1 MSQEKKYQVFIS
13 STYTDL
19 VEAREKATKVIL
31 DLYHLPVGMEMF
43 SADDDDQWKIIT
55 DAIDVSDYY
64 VLILGHRYGSLT
76 NKGISFTEKEFNY
89 AKSKNIPILSFIRH
103 RDTPVS
109 NSDRENNPK
118 SLDKLEKFIA
128 KASKGKMCAFW
139 TDVSDLERQLAIALP
154 KSFARHQGIGWVR
167 GDSKSEH
174 VAEEIARL
182 SEENRK
188 LREENDLLK
197 KNTEVRKPE
206 LNVYLKNTIASEFS
220 IVADFPHL
228 PDSRKFKLPEKR
240 LKNVVHDG
248 LAHISRSVTARASIF
263 GGKSP
268 EDFFDN
274 YNEDIDAITNTQI
287 EAHNI
292 CMQVLHQLNT
302 GLIELD
308 IKVDNVGTAIATNIS
323 LEIQV
328 PEFMMV
334 IDNEDELDI
343 DHYKESFSTNLI
355 KIETPEQRSER
366 SIRRNLPD
374 ISSLVSRQNLNFPIP
389 AVDKNITSSVDE
401 NNTIHLTAKSL
412 LHSKFELAKN
422 FYLFPIEKGDGIIK
436 IKIICVEYTQPEFYE
451 IPITVK

>member
-109 NSDRENNPK
+109 NSDRESNPK

-174 VAEEIARL
+174 VAEEIAKL

-188 LREENDLLK
+188 LRDEINAYEKEKETREPNLK
-197 KNTEVRKPE
+197 
-206 LNVYLKNTIASEFS
+206 LY
-220 IVADFPHL
+220 
-228 PDSRKFKLPEKR
+228 
-240 LKNVVHDG
+240 
-248 LAHISRSVTARASIF
+248 
-263 GGKSP
+263 
-268 EDFFDN
+268 
-274 YNEDIDAITNTQI
+274 ITNT
-287 EAHNI
+287 EFPDLNFK
-292 CMQVLHQLNT
+292 LNYSKQLDLYT
-302 GLIELD
+302 IRYP
-308 IKVDNVGTAIATNIS
+308 IVV
-323 LEIQV
+323 
-328 PEFMMV
+328 
-334 IDNEDELDI
+334 DELDVDILEDLTGEII
-343 DHYKESFSTNLI
+343 DDFNKRISKITSEDIEQYNLI
-355 KIETPEQRSER
+355 SKKIDMLKYSRFPLSLFLMNTGNLKANNVIVHVEIPSFLLVIEEKDDSKVNEMVDELLKER
-366 SIRRNLPD
+366 LKI
-374 ISSLVSRQNLNFPIP
+374 IP
-389 AVDKNITSSVDE
+389 APAYDPISQIVQKRSRKMNISRPFAVPYSSINRPHLSAKKFDGP
-401 NNTIHLTAKSL
+401 NKDFLIDDDRTIYIKKSEMI
-412 LHSKFELAKN
+412 HQSKRGSVYEDYTLIPTGTGTGVIRVN
-422 FYLFPIEKGDGIIK
+422 LMCEEYLEERI
-436 IKIICVEYTQPEFYE
+436 YEF
-451 IPITVK
+451 PITVE

>member
-1 MSQEKKYQVFIS
+1 MSQQKKYQVFIS

-89 AKSKNIPILSFIRH
+89 AKLKNIPILSFIRH

-109 NSDRENNPK
+109 NSDRESNPK

-174 VAEEIARL
+174 VAEEIAKL

-188 LREENDLLK
+188 LREENEKLK
-197 KNTEVRKPE
+197 KTTETRKPILQLEINDIPTKASKIVTYFPILAETRKFE
-206 LNVYLKNTIASEFS
+206 LPKKLNKNTVINHFS
-220 IVADFPHL
+220 IVN
-228 PDSRKFKLPEKR
+228 SS
-240 LKNVVHDG
+240 
-248 LAHISRSVTARASIF
+248 ISSISNIF
-263 GGKSP
+263 GGREP
-268 EDFFDN
+268 VEFYDE
-274 YNEDIDAITNTQI
+274 YNADIDAVTELQINT
-287 EAHNI
+287 HN
-292 CMQVLHQLNT
+292 QSLQLLQQLDR
-302 GLIELD
+302 GLFQLE
-308 IKVDNVGTAIATNIS
+308 IKIANSGTALATNIS
-323 LEIQV
+323 LKITV
-328 PEFMMV
+328 PDFLMV
-334 IDNEDELDI
+334 IDDESKFDI
-343 DHYKESFSTNLI
+343 EFYKEQFSENLI
-355 KIETPEQRSER
+355 VIETPEER
-366 SIRRNLPD
+366 SHNSMKYNFDDRIT
-374 ISSLVSRQNLNFPIP
+374 IARQNLQSIQPN
-389 AVDKNITSSVDE
+389 KNSQIKVDE
-401 NNTIHLTAKSL
+401 NNIIQMHIDSL
-412 LHSKFELAKN
+412 LHSKHDIFTN
-422 FYLFPIEKGDGIIK
+422 FYLFPLMRGEGIIE
-436 IKIICVEYTQPEFYE
+436 VEYICGEYAHPESLKV
-451 IPITVK
+451 PITVK